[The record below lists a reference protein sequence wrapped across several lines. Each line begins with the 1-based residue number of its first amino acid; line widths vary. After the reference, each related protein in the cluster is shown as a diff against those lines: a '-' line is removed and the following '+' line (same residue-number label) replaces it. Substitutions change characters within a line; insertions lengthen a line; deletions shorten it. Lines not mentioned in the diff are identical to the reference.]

1 MPVSLI
7 PSFLFFAFTSG
18 ITPGPANLCSLSAA
32 LNYGRDRALKQ
43 WRGLFAGFWVVA
55 LMSAVVSYFLG
66 NALGTYVRY
75 MSYVGA
81 AYLLWLAWHI
91 WRSSDSGEADAAR
104 NCNFWTGFL
113 VNLTNVKVILYC
125 ITALGSYVLP
135 YSQSF
140 KSLLGLA
147 VFLPFT
153 GPMCNLVWIFAGTKL
168 RAVFSKYRK
177 PLNAV
182 MALSL
187 VLCAFSI
194 VSYS

>member
-7 PSFLFFAFTSG
+7 PSFIFFAFNSG

-32 LNYGRDRALKQ
+32 LNYGKDQALKQ
-43 WRGLFAGFWVVA
+43 WRGLFAGFWIVA
-55 LMSAVVSYFLG
+55 LASAVISYFLG
-66 NALGTYVRY
+66 NVLGTYVRY

-91 WRSSDSGEADAAR
+91 WKSTDTGDADPSK
-104 NCNFWTGFL
+104 NCNFWTGLL

-135 YSQSF
+135 YSQTLR
-140 KSLLGLA
+140 SLLGLA

-168 RAVFSKYRK
+168 RSLFTAHRK
-177 PLNAV
+177 LLNGV

-187 VLCAFSI
+187 VYCAFSI
-194 VSYS
+194 VSHS